1 MGSLD
6 RCRRQDSRRC
16 QGNARDRPDAARA
29 LAARPSGMSGRLW
42 GAFLPPLF
50 GWVTLGVAM
59 GLLPV
64 VVLLYAIVMLACTE
78 TVNRLLRDVAPVPQ
92 RKRLKND
99 RAEGLGEGRDPDF
112 RWTPPICQ
120 APTHVGARWCKERG
134 QAAPSHA
141 IAFCQFACDVFPP
154 CPGTSN
160 LGRRRRRKVTCARC
174 WLSAKAPAAVQP
186 PYCRVTLTPEISS

>member
-1 MGSLD
+1 MKRCGARTTPPGEFAASNGWSWMTSSPLCFRFPASGRPVGSLD

-78 TVNRLLRDVAPVPQ
+78 TVNRLLRDVAP
-92 RKRLKND
+92 
-99 RAEGLGEGRDPDF
+99 G
-112 RWTPPICQ
+112 
-120 APTHVGARWCKERG
+120 
-134 QAAPSHA
+134 
-141 IAFCQFACDVFPP
+141 
-154 CPGTSN
+154 
-160 LGRRRRRKVTCARC
+160 
-174 WLSAKAPAAVQP
+174 SA
-186 PYCRVTLTPEISS
+186 T